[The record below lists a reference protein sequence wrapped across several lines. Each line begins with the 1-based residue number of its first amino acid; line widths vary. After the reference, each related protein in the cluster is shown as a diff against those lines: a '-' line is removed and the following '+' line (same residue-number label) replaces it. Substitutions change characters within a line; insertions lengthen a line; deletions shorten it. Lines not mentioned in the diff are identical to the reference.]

1 MGGALQVLTDSFNR
15 QINYIRISVTD
26 RCNLRCLYCMPP
38 EGLPWI
44 PKEEILTYEEITTII
59 RSVAPLGVERLRIT
73 GGEPLVRR
81 DLPCLVSMLSEIPGI
96 KDIALSTNGLF
107 LAEMGPALKKAGLKR
122 VNVSLDTLKPDRFRQ
137 IARRPGLE
145 RVLEGLR
152 AAEEL
157 GLHPIKINTVVMR
170 GINDDELADFAAL
183 TLDHPWHIRLIE
195 VMPLEDN
202 VSLQANA
209 YIPWDEMRERLASLG
224 TLEPVDGPPGNGP
237 ARYFRLP
244 GGKGTIGVI
253 TPLSHNYCDRCNR
266 VRLTADGR
274 LRLCLF
280 GDQELDLRTPLRSGA
295 GEEEIRS
302 IFRRAMRI
310 KPQRHHLAVGAP
322 SSALRALS
330 QVGG

>member
-1 MGGALQVLTDSFNR
+1 MNRPLQVLTDSFNR
-15 QINYIRISVTD
+15 RINYIRISVTD

-44 PKEEILTYEEITTII
+44 PKADILTYEEIAKII
-59 RSVAPLGVERLRIT
+59 RAVAPLGVERLRLT

-81 DLPCLVSMLSEIPGI
+81 DLPKLVSMLAEIPGI
-96 KDIALSTNGLF
+96 KDIALSTNGIH
-107 LAEMGPALKKAGLKR
+107 LAEMAHDLKKAGLNR

-145 RVLEGLR
+145 QVLEGLEV
-152 AAEEL
+152 AEEL
-157 GLHPIKINTVVMR
+157 GLHPIKVNTVVMR
-170 GINDDELADFAAL
+170 GINDDELPDFAAL
-183 TLDHPWHIRLIE
+183 TLEHPWHIRLIE

-202 VSLQANA
+202 VYLQASA
-209 YIPWDEMRERLASLG
+209 YISWDEMRQRLLDLG
-224 TLEPVDGPPGNGP
+224 TLEPVDGPLGNGP

-280 GDQELDLRTPLRSGA
+280 GDQEIDLRSPLRQGA
-295 GEEEIRS
+295 DEEQIRA
-302 IFRRAMRI
+302 IFLRAMRI
-310 KPQRHHLAVGAP
+310 KPERHHLDLGAP

>member
-1 MGGALQVLTDSFNR
+1 
-15 QINYIRISVTD
+15 
-26 RCNLRCLYCMPP
+26 MPP

-44 PKEEILTYEEITTII
+44 PKADILTYEETARII
-59 RSVAPLGVERLRIT
+59 RAVAPLGIQRLRIT
-73 GGEPLVRR
+73 GGEPLIRR
-81 DLPCLVSMLSEIPGI
+81 DLPILISMLSQIPGI
-96 KDIALSTNGLF
+96 KDIALSTNGIH
-107 LAEMGPALKKAGLKR
+107 LAEMGTALKEAGLKR
-122 VNVSLDTLKPDRFRQ
+122 VNVSLDTLRPDRFKE

-145 RVLEGLR
+145 RVLEGLQ

-157 GLHPIKINTVVMR
+157 GLHPIKVNTVVMR
-170 GINDDELADFAAL
+170 GINDDELPDFASL
-183 TLDHPWHIRLIE
+183 TLDHPWHVRLIE

-202 VSLQANA
+202 LNLQAQS
-209 YIPWDEMRERLASLG
+209 YISWYEMRQRLESLG
-224 TLEPVDGPPGNGP
+224 TLEPVEGPPGNGP

-280 GDQELDLRTPLRSGA
+280 GDQEIDLRTPLRQGA
-295 GEEEIRS
+295 GEDEIRR
-302 IFRRAMRI
+302 IFLRAMRI
-310 KPQRHHLAVGAP
+310 KPERHHLAYGAP

>member
-1 MGGALQVLTDSFNR
+1 MSRPLQVLTDSFNR

-44 PKEEILTYEEITTII
+44 PKAEILTYEEIAKVV

-73 GGEPLVRR
+73 GGEPLIRR
-81 DLPCLVSMLSEIPGI
+81 DLPSLISMLASVPGI
-96 KDIALSTNGLF
+96 KDIALSTNGIH
-107 LAEMGPALKKAGLKR
+107 LAEMGPALKAAGLKR
-122 VNVSLDTLKPDRFRQ
+122 VNVSLDTLRPDRFRA

-145 RVLEGLR
+145 KVLEGLQ

-183 TLDHPWHIRLIE
+183 TLDHPWHVRLIE
-195 VMPLEDN
+195 VMPLEAN
-202 VSLQANA
+202 LELQANA
-209 YIPWDEMRERLASLG
+209 YISWEEMQQRLVTLG
-224 TLEPVDGPPGNGP
+224 SLEPAEGPAGNGP

-266 VRLTADGR
+266 VRITADGR

-280 GDQELDLRTPLRSGA
+280 GDQEIDLRSPIRQGA
-295 GEEEIRS
+295 GEDQIREI
-302 IFRRAMRI
+302 FLRAMRI
-310 KPQRHHLAVGAP
+310 KPERHHLSIGTP
-322 SSALRALS
+322 SSALHALS